1 MASTARPDDAAPR
14 AATTLTQF
22 GTTDVMLLGMAL
34 LWGINFSVAKIG
46 TRVLDPLAFTGVRVA
61 LAALC
66 LVGIAVSLRESW
78 PRRRDLV
85 ALAGIGLLG
94 NGIYQV
100 FFIEGIARTRA
111 GTAALVLAAGPA
123 FVALIGRM
131 RGVERIN
138 TRGWLGIALQMG
150 GMVCVVAG
158 SAAGVTGAGDTLIGN
173 TLILVGGLCWAFFT
187 VLLKPY
193 TTRVHALHLAAITM
207 SAGALFLLT
216 AGSPAIAR
224 ADWSAVPPSGWF
236 AILYSGVGALVIAY
250 LLWYRGLKVLGPT
263 RTAMYINLQP
273 LIALAVAWATLHEV
287 PTPWQGLGAASI
299 MTGLILARS

>member
-14 AATTLTQF
+14 AATAGTQF
-22 GTTDVMLLGMAL
+22 GITDVMLLGMAL

-46 TRVLDPLAFTGVRVA
+46 TRVLEPLAFTGVRVA

-66 LVGIAVSLRESW
+66 LIAIAASLRQPW
-78 PRRRDLV
+78 PSRRDLI
-85 ALAGIGLLG
+85 ALACIGLLG

-131 RGVERIN
+131 RGIERIN
-138 TRGWLGIALQMG
+138 ARGWIGIALQMG
-150 GMVCVVAG
+150 GMLCVVAG
-158 SAAGVTGAGDTLIGN
+158 SAAGVTGAGDSLLGN

-193 TTRVHALHLAAITM
+193 TARVNALHLAAITM
-207 SAGALFLLT
+207 SAGSLFLLT
-216 AGSPAIAR
+216 VGAPAIGR
-224 ADWSAVPPSGWF
+224 ANWPAVPPAGWF

-273 LIALAVAWATLHEV
+273 LIALAVAWATLHEI

>member
-14 AATTLTQF
+14 AATAVTQF
-22 GTTDVMLLGMAL
+22 GATDLMLLGMAL

-46 TRVLDPLAFTGVRVA
+46 TRLLDPLAFTGVRVA
-61 LAALC
+61 LAAAC
-66 LVGIAVSLRESW
+66 LLAIAASLRQRW
-78 PRRRDLV
+78 PARRELFV
-85 ALAGIGLLG
+85 LFCIGLLG

-131 RGVERIN
+131 RGIERIEA
-138 TRGWLGIALQMG
+138 RGWLGIALQMG
-150 GMVCVVAG
+150 GMVCVVLG
-158 SAAGVTGAGDTLIGN
+158 SAAGVTGEGDSLLGN
-173 TLILVGGLCWAFFT
+173 MLILVGGLCWATFT

-193 TTRVHALHLAAITM
+193 TARVHALHLAGITM
-207 SAGALFLLT
+207 TAGALFLLA
-216 AGSPAIAR
+216 AGAPAIAH
-224 ADWSAVPPSGWF
+224 ASWSALPARGWF

-273 LIALAVAWATLHEV
+273 LIALAVAWATLHET
-287 PTPWQGLGAASI
+287 PTLWQGLGAASI
-299 MTGLILARS
+299 MTGLVLART

>member
-14 AATTLTQF
+14 AATSATEF
-22 GTTDVMLLGMAL
+22 GVTDLMLLGMAL

-46 TRVLDPLAFTGVRVA
+46 TRVLDPLAFTSVRVA
-61 LAALC
+61 LAAAC
-66 LVGIAVSLRESW
+66 LLAIAASLRQRW
-78 PRRRDLV
+78 PTRREALV
-85 ALAGIGLLG
+85 LFGIGLLG

-131 RGVERIN
+131 RGIERIN
-138 TRGWLGIALQMG
+138 ARGWLGIALQMG
-150 GMVCVVAG
+150 GMVCVVLG
-158 SAAGVTGAGDTLIGN
+158 SAAGATGTGDTLLGN
-173 TLILVGGLCWAFFT
+173 SLVLAGGLCWAIFT

-193 TTRVHALHLAAITM
+193 TARVHALHLAAITM
-207 SAGALFLLT
+207 SAGALFLL
-216 AGSPAIAR
+216 AVGAPAIAH
-224 ADWSAVPPSGWF
+224 ASWSALPARGWF
-236 AILYSGVGALVIAY
+236 AILYSGIGALVIAY

-273 LIALAVAWATLHEV
+273 LIALAVAWGTLHEV

-299 MTGLILARS
+299 MTGLILART